1 MGLQFIKVV
10 AAFVMT
16 IGLSLAVAV
25 AQEPAADATA
35 AAEGP
40 AELLKRGVAAFQ
52 ANDFA
57 TAEAA
62 LSQFFAD
69 YGENPEAAEAVRVHR
84 PVLAIAK
91 VGMKKFGEAL
101 PLIDESLQDPEL
113 KPELE
118 DELSFWKGICLTQQG
133 ELVAAQEAFGEY
145 FIDPKHSPAKRQEA
159 LLMFASLYVQQGFHD
174 VAADLLKEQGPQV
187 LRSNPEAASRAAVL
201 QLYSRIES
209 GDLDGALALVRDEY
223 PRLDEMTQVVS
234 FQMLALKLGS
244 GFLEAEDYHKAIAC
258 LQRIW
263 PAQRLMEFQKQ
274 RLEEMRQR
282 MEVLKA
288 RKVAQATIFQ
298 LDGIIRRVERE
309 VENFAKVEN
318 FDSAL
323 RLRLAT
329 AFQGLERYREA
340 ALVMEGMLKT
350 LPADPVVD
358 SATLSLMQCWMAID
372 RWPKAVEAA
381 ELYMDKFGDDGENLS
396 LVMFLRA
403 EALREDQHAAEAQL
417 AYGEVWEKFPDSDLA
432 PKSLFMQGFM
442 YLSQDDNEGALY
454 HFDQLR
460 KKYPDSGMIEDADY
474 WSGMAMAFSKDYED
488 SREAM
493 QAYLEKYGAG
503 GNTPAYK
510 TEALFRI
517 AVCAFSLAEYPHAI
531 ALFKSFIA
539 AHGDSVEADEARLLL
554 GDGYLG
560 EGEIDAGIAAYQSI
574 RASSTRFFEDGWFKI
589 GKALRMTERIDEMRE
604 HFVAFVE
611 NYPGSG
617 RMPEAVYWIG
627 WTHTQNG
634 EPEKARDIYWQTIE
648 EHGNNPDMF
657 TMEDLF
663 MALPKTYAELG
674 KKGRDE
680 LLSRL
685 ERMMTGASL
694 VEGGERNTIALRLAW
709 LRAHLLIERS
719 EEVGETALMVA
730 TPLVDPKVHNPWISV
745 DIADAQLKANNL
757 LVAKDLYVE
766 TRKWHPRALQKDR
779 IFAGLG
785 RIAIKQGEPEE
796 AITYFERF
804 EKETAQSVRLGEVL
818 LDKAQLLADTQ
829 QIPAAL
835 TTLEGILEQPIM
847 SSETKAKTLLAIGD
861 LMMED
866 KEPLKAAAYY
876 ERIYAM
882 YGKYAPLVAS
892 AYWRRAEALS
902 ELGEGG
908 KAAEVLRELVA
919 REDLRKYEEWRLA
932 RDKVESLPPPAVD
945 DESPDAGGEV

>member
-1 MGLQFIKVV
+1 MGLQDNKSV
-10 AAFVMT
+10 AAVVLV
-16 IGLSLAVAV
+16 IGLLVSTVAG
-25 AQEPAADATA
+25 QDPAADPAV
-35 AAEGP
+35 AEGP

-52 ANDFA
+52 ENDFA
-57 TAEAA
+57 AAEAA
-62 LSQFFAD
+62 LAQFFAD

-101 PLIDESLQDPEL
+101 PLIDESLMDPEL
-113 KPELE
+113 KPGLE

-145 FIDPKHSPAKRQEA
+145 FIDAKHSPAKRQEA

-187 LRSNPEAASRAAVL
+187 LKSNPEAASRAAVL
-201 QLYSRIES
+201 QLYSRIEA
-209 GDLDGALALVRDEY
+209 GDLDAALALVREQY
-223 PRLDEMTQVVS
+223 PKLDEMTQLVS

-244 GFLEAEDYHKAIAC
+244 GFLEAGDYHKAIAC

-263 PAQRLMEFQKQ
+263 PADRLMDFQVE
-274 RLEEMRQR
+274 RLEEMRKR
-282 MEVLKA
+282 MDVLKA
-288 RKVAQATIFQ
+288 RRVAQATIFQ

-358 SATLSLMQCWMAID
+358 SATLSLMQCWMAVD

-381 ELYMDKFGDDGENLS
+381 DLYRERFADEGRNLP

-403 EALREDQHAAEAQL
+403 EALREDQHPAEAQL

-460 KKYPDSGMIEDADY
+460 KKYPDSGMIEGADY
-474 WSGMAMAFSKDYED
+474 WSGMAMAFSKDYQD
-488 SREAM
+488 ARQAM
-493 QAYLEKYGAG
+493 HDYLEKYAAG
-503 GNTPAYK
+503 GRTPSYK
-510 TEALFRI
+510 VEALFRI

-531 ALFKSFIA
+531 ELLETFIA
-539 AHGDSVEADEARLLL
+539 EHGDAAEADEARLLL

-574 RASSTRFFEDGWFKI
+574 RTSSTRFFEDGWFKI
-589 GKALRMTERIDEMRE
+589 GKALRMTDRIDEMRE
-604 HFVAFVE
+604 HFVAFVDK
-611 NYPGSG
+611 YPESG

-627 WTHTQNG
+627 WTHTTNG
-634 EPEKARDIYWQTIE
+634 EPQKARDIYWQTIE
-648 EHGNNPDMF
+648 QHGNNPDMF

-674 KKGRDE
+674 KEGREE

-685 ERMMTGASL
+685 ERMMTQASL
-694 VEGGERNTIALRLAW
+694 AADGERNTMALRVAW

-719 EEVGETALMVA
+719 VEVGETALMVA

-745 DIADAQLKANNL
+745 DIADAQLKAEHL
-757 LVAKDLYVE
+757 LVAKELYTE

-785 RIAIKQGEPEE
+785 RIAVAQGDPKQ

-804 EKETAQSVRLGEVL
+804 EKETAQSMRLGEVL
-818 LDKAQLLADTQ
+818 LDKAQLLVDTGRSD
-829 QIPAAL
+829 AAL
-835 TTLEGILEQPIM
+835 ETLEGILERPTM
-847 SSETKAKTLLAIGD
+847 SSETKAQTLLAIGD
-861 LMMED
+861 LMMSN
-866 KEPLKAAAYY
+866 KQPLKAAAYY

-882 YGKYAPLVAS
+882 YGKYAPLVAA
-892 AYWRRAEALS
+892 AYWRRAQALS
-902 ELGEGG
+902 DLGEGG

-919 REDLRKYEEWRLA
+919 RKDLRNYEEWRLA
-932 RDKVESLPPPAVD
+932 RDKVETLPPPVPD
-945 DESPDAGGEV
+945 DGSGDAGGEA